1 MPRSRALPA
10 VTWGV
15 ARAWL
20 SCQISLE
27 EESSSRK
34 RLKTIAPKSRT
45 HSPPQPFSLELWLCC
60 LFVELVSIVCATYSR
75 WHV

>member
-34 RLKTIAPKSRT
+34 RLKTIAPKPE
-45 HSPPQPFSLELWLCC
+45 HIALPNPSPLNYGFA
-60 LFVELVSIVCATYSR
+60 VSS
-75 WHV
+75 